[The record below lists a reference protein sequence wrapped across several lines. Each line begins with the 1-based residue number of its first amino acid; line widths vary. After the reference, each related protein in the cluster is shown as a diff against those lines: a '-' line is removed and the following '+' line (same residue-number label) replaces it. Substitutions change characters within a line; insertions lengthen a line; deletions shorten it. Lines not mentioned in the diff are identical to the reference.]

1 MKILQISQKLVYGK
15 FYLRKKILRRR
26 NCRPKFMK
34 NLLLEKRKKNMQTK
48 QPRFKLQL
56 KKES

>member
-26 NCRPKFMK
+26 NCRRKFMK
-34 NLLLEKRKKNMQTK
+34 NLLLEKRKKKHVNQTTAI
-48 QPRFKLQL
+48 
-56 KKES
+56 